1 MPEGYCDRCHEIHE
15 CWNCHDA
22 RFGARNGQ
30 SVPCPSC
37 ATQRPDDGS
46 DLPAELDRMR
56 IPNRYRECTVGNW
69 RPSDGQPRRRVEE
82 FLGEWPPAK
91 PTLVFTGNVGAGK
104 THLACAALRA
114 EFEIRGKRGQFW
126 PTIALLD
133 RYKATFNDDTA
144 TETAEQ
150 IDAQLRRVEL
160 LVLDDFGTESPSKFA
175 MERIFR
181 LVNERYNDGAPLIVT
196 SNIGVLDMPERV
208 QSRLKAGV
216 ACYFDGPDMRGA
228 K

>member
-1 MPEGYCDRCHEIHE
+1 MTHMGRHGYTDDCD
-15 CWNCHDA
+15 
-22 RFGARNGQ
+22 
-30 SVPCPSC
+30 
-37 ATQRPDDGS
+37 DDPLALG
-46 DLPAELDRMR
+46 R
-56 IPNRYRECTVGNW
+56 W
-69 RPSDGQPRRRVEE
+69 RAQVASS
-82 FLGEWPPAK
+82 
-91 PTLVFTGNVGAGK
+91 
-104 THLACAALRA
+104 
-114 EFEIRGKRGQFW
+114 IRGKRGQFW

-150 IDAQLRRVEL
+150 IDAQLRRVEV
-160 LVLDDFGTESPSKFA
+160 LVLDDFGTESQSKFA

-216 ACYFDGPDMRGA
+216 ACYFDGPDMRGV